1 LSKFTISINSY
12 LVQETD
18 LSKFNNSWYTAG
30 SNPMVRVSWYF
41 INAIIF
47 KSTALIPYSIKRM
60 LLRMFGAKIGFEVVI
75 KPNVNI
81 KYPWNLEIGDN
92 TWVGEGVWID
102 NLDQVYIGSNACI
115 SQGALIL
122 SGNHDYSKTTF
133 DLIVKPIHI
142 GDGVWVG
149 AKSIVTQGVN
159 IGNHAVL
166 AVNSVASSD
175 LEEYWIYRG
184 NPCQKINER
193 RITE

>member
-1 LSKFTISINSY
+1 MR
-12 LVQETD
+12 TD
-18 LSKFNNSWYTAG
+18 LSKFNNACYAPGRG
-30 SNPMVRVSWYF
+30 SASRVAWYF
-41 INAIIF
+41 VNRF
-47 KSTALIPYSIKRM
+47 VFNSYVLLPYAAKRSV
-60 LLRMFGAKIGFEVVI
+60 LRAFGAKVGQNVII

-81 KYPWNLEIGDN
+81 KYPWNLEIGKN
-92 TWVGEGVWID
+92 TWIGEGVWID
-102 NLDQVYIGSNACI
+102 NLDQVNIGSNACI

-142 GDGVWVG
+142 GDGAWIG
-149 AKSIVTQGVN
+149 AKSVVTQGVN

-184 NPCQKINER
+184 NPCQKIKER
-193 RITE
+193 HISK